1 MQAIGAAKPP
11 LGVIFDADLGNAI
24 DAVLALAVLYGMDG
38 KNECRVVATTVSKH
52 SLASAAM
59 AEVIAR
65 FYAGTVSADFGAVGR
80 GLPVGMSIAGK
91 STESTPLLDAVLGR
105 KNPEG
110 KPVYNHGILQLND
123 TADVHAVLRNAYTSQ
138 YDQNCVTVLAG
149 PATNLA
155 GVLSLPGAKELIKQK
170 TRALVW
176 APDRLGAD
184 PAAAQK
190 LLAEWPAPLYI
201 VTPELGASLKFP
213 AAALE
218 TNFAWSETH
227 PIADAYRAAQS
238 MPYDAPTAA
247 VAAVLAAVK
256 LEPYFT
262 LSAPGLATLSS
273 RHTLVWKAGAGQHQM
288 LQVDSAQ
295 KTALLETMTTLA
307 SAKPVPRAP
316 RRRRPP
322 VVDPA
327 KPDPAKPDPAKPDP
341 AKPDPAKPDPANP

>member
-11 LGVIFDADLGNAI
+11 LGVIFDADLGNTV

-52 SLASAAM
+52 CLTSAAM

-91 STESTPLLDAVLGR
+91 SPESTPLLDAVLGR

-149 PATNLA
+149 PANNLA

-176 APDRLGAD
+176 APDRLGTD

-201 VTPELGASLKFP
+201 VIPRRRARNQLRLVGDPSHRRRLPRRA
-213 AAALE
+213 
-218 TNFAWSETH
+218 
-227 PIADAYRAAQS
+227 ADALRR
-238 MPYDAPTAA
+238 PH
-247 VAAVLAAVK
+247 
-256 LEPYFT
+256 
-262 LSAPGLATLSS
+262 
-273 RHTLVWKAGAGQHQM
+273 R
-288 LQVDSAQ
+288 
-295 KTALLETMTTLA
+295 
-307 SAKPVPRAP
+307 R
-316 RRRRPP
+316 RRRRPRRRQAGAVFHALRSRLGHALTP
-322 VVDPA
+322 PHPRLEGWCWAAPPA
-327 KPDPAKPDPAKPDP
+327 ADRPRAEDRPA
-341 AKPDPAKPDPANP
+341 